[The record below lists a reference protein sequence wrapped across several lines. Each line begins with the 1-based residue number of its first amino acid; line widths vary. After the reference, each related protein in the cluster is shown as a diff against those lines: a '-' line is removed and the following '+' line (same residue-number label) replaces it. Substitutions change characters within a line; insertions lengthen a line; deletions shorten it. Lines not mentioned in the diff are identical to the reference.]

1 MATEPAGQPALRR
14 ELRFWETIALSIGIM
29 APTAAMALNGVGVA
43 ANVGRAVPLAMIIA
57 TAGVFLVSFAFIR
70 LSRHFAH
77 AGSVYA
83 FSGATLGPRAGF
95 FSGWALLGTYLSFTV
110 ASTCEIGLFF
120 PAFLNGAGIW
130 SGTEWFWIALAAA
143 VAVWVIAYGDI
154 KVTTRVLLS
163 IEAVSVMLIA
173 ILMVVIFL
181 KLAGIGTAPPHAG
194 YSSDVFSLPSGA
206 DRSALGLGIVLAF
219 LSFGGFE
226 GAAALGEETNEP
238 RREVPRAIRNAVIA
252 AGVFYTLCFLA
263 QSWGFGTDAAGV
275 SAFAGAGSPLGD
287 LATSYVGHWM
297 SNLINLGAAVSAFA
311 SALGAAT
318 GASRILY
325 AMGRDGFGTRRLG
338 ESSPRTGA
346 PAVALCTVMAIAL
359 VWIVAQRIHGVNVIN
374 AFFYPGTIGVLS
386 MIVAYVVTNAGAF
399 KLFVLDRGERR
410 WELIV
415 PPLAILFLVYVFW
428 RNASGVPWPYDRFP
442 WLVGAWAAIGLAI
455 VVAVPGLANRIGT
468 SMSRLEGGSTAG
480 D

>member
-1 MATEPAGQPALRR
+1 MASEPKQSGLRR

-29 APTAAMALNGVGVA
+29 APTAAMALNGAGVA
-43 ANVGRAVPLAMIIA
+43 AHVGRAVPLAMMIA
-57 TAGVFLVSFAFIR
+57 TGGVALVSFAFIR
-70 LSRHFAH
+70 LSRHFSH

-95 FSGWALLGTYLSFTV
+95 FSGWALLGTYLAFTC
-110 ASTCEIGLFF
+110 ASCSEIGLFL

-130 SGTEWFWIALAAA
+130 SGSEWIWVSLVAAGLI
-143 VAVWVIAYGDI
+143 WVIAYGDI

-163 IEAVSVMLIA
+163 IETLSVTLIA
-173 ILMVVIFL
+173 ILMIVIFA
-181 KLAGIGTAPPHAG
+181 KLSGIGSAPPHAG
-194 YSSDVFSLPSGA
+194 YSTDVLSLPSGTG
-206 DRSALGLGIVLAF
+206 RSALGLGIVLAF

-226 GAAALGEETNEP
+226 GAATLGEETDQP
-238 RREVPRAIRNAVIA
+238 RREIPRAIRNAVIA
-252 AGVFYTLCFLA
+252 AGIFYTLCFFA

-275 SAFAGAGSPLGD
+275 KAFGGTFTPVSD

-311 SALGAAT
+311 SALGTAS

-325 AMGRDGFGTRRLG
+325 AMGRDGFGNERLG
-338 ESSPRTGA
+338 TSSPRTGA
-346 PAVALCTVMAIAL
+346 PASALAVVMVIAVAWVIG
-359 VWIVAQRIHGVNVIN
+359 QRLNHTNVFN

-386 MIVAYVVTNAGAF
+386 MILAYIVTNAGAI
-399 KLFVLDRGERR
+399 KLFVVDRGERK

-428 RNASGVPWPYDRFP
+428 RNASGVPYPYDRFP
-442 WLVGAWAAIGLAI
+442 WLVAAWAAIGIAI
-455 VVAVPGLANRIGT
+455 VLAVPGLARRIGAG
-468 SMSRLEGGSTAG
+468 MSRLEGSEVAG